1 MFPGGTFRTG
11 CAASVI
17 YQVRT
22 LFWHLKFTKKG
33 LRARS
38 RKQRKEEMSRYEV
51 SFFLSLR
58 IEPRLRGSNSSRQ
71 TISFGLTEDETGGV
85 NKVTNGGR
93 GQNCPQ

>member
-51 SFFLSLR
+51 SFFFYR
-58 IEPRLRGSNSSRQ
+58 FVSSQDSGAVILQ
-71 TISFGLTEDETGGV
+71 TNYFIWSY
-85 NKVTNGGR
+85 
-93 GQNCPQ
+93 